1 MFAELL
7 AELAA
12 APAVLLVL
20 CVNPM
25 VPGRYHEF
33 KSVVEALEGAGAR
46 IFGPPPEEFND
57 DTRNT
62 DFRFLQRFS
71 ASVARELRALPRGAL
86 CVVACEGGIN
96 RAAAVVFGTGLHMG
110 ETYADMKAQYDSD
123 KVRRVQ
129 SRAELS
135 LGHGFGGFSNVRFI
149 SLFEQLSPLD
159 PVALANEDS
168 WCLPDDVPVART
180 PSRRGAGGAAVA
192 APAPPPPTPK
202 RKRKGMGEGDEHPPP
217 GLSRSHACMYTPDPP
232 REGTA
237 TVSRWHD
244 PVTGEWKL
252 TYHFKTPP
260 TTLCADP
267 RPRGGGG
274 AVADARAPSL
284 TAPPKRMR
292 EEAADSPTID
302 ADGDA
307 DDEVG
312 DDYPPLQVTTELS
325 TRIDPATGLS
335 TLMFSYQRSSA
346 AAVESPVAPAA
357 VVVVDDSKEN
367 APSLKELGRMNAVC
381 PP

>member
-1 MFAELL
+1 MY
-7 AELAA
+7 
-12 APAVLLVL
+12 APDSR
-20 CVNPM
+20 P
-25 VPGRYHEF
+25 
-33 KSVVEALEGAGAR
+33 AG
-46 IFGPPPEEFND
+46 
-57 DTRNT
+57 TT
-62 DFRFLQRFS
+62 
-71 ASVARELRALPRGAL
+71 
-86 CVVACEGGIN
+86 
-96 RAAAVVFGTGLHMG
+96 T
-110 ETYADMKAQYDSD
+110 
-123 KVRRVQ
+123 
-129 SRAELS
+129 
-135 LGHGFGGFSNVRFI
+135 
-149 SLFEQLSPLD
+149 
-159 PVALANEDS
+159 
-168 WCLPDDVPVART
+168 
-180 PSRRGAGGAAVA
+180 
-192 APAPPPPTPK
+192 
-202 RKRKGMGEGDEHPPP
+202 
-217 GLSRSHACMYTPDPP
+217 
-232 REGTA
+232 
-237 TVSRWHD
+237 
-244 PVTGEWKL
+244 
-252 TYHFKTPP
+252 TPP
-260 TTLCADP
+260 KLCADP